1 MVRQVEDAEAVQEAL
16 RRRVRADVP
25 GPEAVATVAGFD
37 VAYDTDSD
45 VVAGAVVVLA
55 APDWTVI
62 ASATATGRA
71 AFPYVPGLLSF
82 REMPPLLDAWNNVLP
97 QLTAPPDLLVCDGH
111 GIAHPRRFGLACHLG
126 VTLDLPTIGVA
137 KTPFVG
143 THTAPGPLRGE
154 RTPIL
159 LDDEPVGAALRTRDG
174 VREVYLSVGHRTNLD
189 SACRWVL
196 DLCSRYRL
204 PETTRAA
211 DHLSRTALAARL
223 RSGSAGDARSAG
235 ITDGSR

>member
-1 MVRQVEDAEAVQEAL
+1 MRVEEAEALQVEL
-16 RRRVRADVP
+16 RDRVRADIP
-25 GPEAVATVAGFD
+25 GPDVVTTVAGFD
-37 VAYDTDSD
+37 VAYDTESD

-55 APDWTVI
+55 APGWEVV
-62 ASATATGRA
+62 ASATVVGRA

-82 REMPPLLDAWNNVLP
+82 RELPPLLDAWEKILP
-97 QLTAPPDLLVCDGH
+97 DLTAPPDLLVCDGH

-143 THTAPGPLRGE
+143 EHTSPGKHRGD
-154 RTPIL
+154 RSPIV
-159 LDDEPVGAALRTRDG
+159 LDGEALGAALRTRDR
-174 VREVYLSVGHRTNLD
+174 VREVYLSVGHRSNLE

-196 DLCSRYRL
+196 ELCPQYRL

-211 DHLSRTALAARL
+211 DRLSRDALAAHR
-223 RSGSAGDARSAG
+223 
-235 ITDGSR
+235 